1 MNPNIP
7 LRLYN
12 SDGRTTQ
19 EFVPLSKDKVGI
31 YCCGPTVYNYA
42 HIGNLRTYLFEDI
55 LKRILLLKGYEV
67 THVMNITDV
76 GHLTDDGDDGEDKMI
91 KSARE
96 KGLSVWDIA
105 EFFTQAFF
113 KDCDALNIIRPTI
126 CCKATDHI
134 QDMIKHI
141 QKLEKMGYAYSSGG
155 NIYFDT
161 SQFNSYGKMALLD
174 RQNLIAGQRV
184 DVDSNKKNYA
194 DFALWFTE
202 SKFENQAML
211 WDSPWGRGY
220 PGWHIE
226 CSAMSMKYLGE
237 QFDIHCGGIDHIPV
251 HHTNEIAQSEALTG
265 KKWVK
270 YWVHGEF
277 LVLDKGKMS
286 KSGGSFITLQT
297 LLDKGYEPLDYRYF
311 CLGAHY
317 RTQLQFSYDSLDQAK
332 SARKSIE
339 KKIINLLK
347 EAKMPCRDISNQ
359 DILSLLNQFYE
370 DLFDDMNMPRALSRL
385 HALFKI
391 EADSNE
397 KLAAIY
403 QMDKIFGLGFDTI
416 TLDTTSSATLSNE
429 AQALFDARVVARKEK
444 NYGESD
450 RLRDELL
457 KMGIAVKDGPD
468 GSTWSFI

>member
-174 RQNLIAGQRV
+174 MVSGKYMARSLSTVQSSTKSSPVMFSPSLI
-184 DVDSNKKNYA
+184 
-194 DFALWFTE
+194 
-202 SKFENQAML
+202 
-211 WDSPWGRGY
+211 
-220 PGWHIE
+220 
-226 CSAMSMKYLGE
+226 CSL
-237 QFDIHCGGIDHIPV
+237 
-251 HHTNEIAQSEALTG
+251 
-265 KKWVK
+265 
-270 YWVHGEF
+270 
-277 LVLDKGKMS
+277 
-286 KSGGSFITLQT
+286 
-297 LLDKGYEPLDYRYF
+297 
-311 CLGAHY
+311 
-317 RTQLQFSYDSLDQAK
+317 
-332 SARKSIE
+332 
-339 KKIINLLK
+339 
-347 EAKMPCRDISNQ
+347 
-359 DILSLLNQFYE
+359 
-370 DLFDDMNMPRALSRL
+370 
-385 HALFKI
+385 
-391 EADSNE
+391 
-397 KLAAIY
+397 
-403 QMDKIFGLGFDTI
+403 
-416 TLDTTSSATLSNE
+416 
-429 AQALFDARVVARKEK
+429 
-444 NYGESD
+444 
-450 RLRDELL
+450 
-457 KMGIAVKDGPD
+457 
-468 GSTWSFI
+468 